1 MHYYRGRMQVLIKKI
16 HIVKYRK
23 LQNADFDLSKGIN
36 VISGTNGTC
45 KTSLLHI
52 ISNAYQAVTKNCD
65 WLKDTACLDVIKQ
78 INSMTNPKIE
88 SLTKG
93 DKTYNDPA
101 NGTKGTLFT
110 VDYYGHA
117 SLEFRKH
124 NSKLSSRYAVKPW
137 YRPGTTEKLPF
148 CPVIYLGL
156 TRLYPFGE
164 YLNEAAVEKLKKKL
178 PIEYQNE
185 IAGIYKNLTGISIS
199 AVSPQKMGDIKTRAD
214 FESDKVG
221 IDSNTISAGEDN
233 LFIIISALVSLKYY
247 FENITST
254 NEIESVLLIDEFD
267 STLHPSLQFKLLDIF
282 RTYSSD
288 YKIQIA
294 FTTHSLSTVEYALS
308 KKDNVIY
315 LIDNITSAI
324 KMESPDIYKI
334 KMYLQDLTRDDIYL
348 SKAVPIFT
356 EDREARVFAR
366 ILFDHLEE
374 VYPDFSQ
381 VRRFFHFVDANI
393 GAKNLQSIFSD
404 SYLLKTTM
412 KCVCL
417 LDGDQKESLDQYT
430 ITLPGGNSPEK
441 VIMDYALCLYNN
453 DSPFWTAPAI
463 LDLNYGKVHFRDNIK
478 PDIDAISNTLQK
490 LQEEGKRTHGV
501 ERELRKKAF
510 TKHQRFFELLFKHW
524 VNDPENIDTIY
535 LFYKRLNIMFK
546 KVAEFYGINPKVWT
560 AN

>member
-1 MHYYRGRMQVLIKKI
+1 MIKKI
-16 HIVKYRK
+16 HVVKYRK
-23 LQNADFDLSKGIN
+23 LQDMDFDLSKGIN

-45 KTSLLHI
+45 KTSLLHMV
-52 ISNAYQAVTKNCD
+52 SNAYQAVTKKCD
-65 WLKDTACLDVIKQ
+65 WLQDAACLDVIKQ

-101 NGTKGTLFT
+101 NGAKGTLFT
-110 VDYYGHA
+110 VDYYGQA

-164 YLNEAAVEKLKKKL
+164 YLNDEAVEKLKKNL
-178 PIEYQNE
+178 PVAYQNE
-185 IAGIYKNLTGISIS
+185 IADIYKRLTGISIS
-199 AVSPQKMGDIKTRAD
+199 SVSPQKMGDIKTRAD
-214 FESDKVG
+214 FESDKAG

-233 LFIIISALVSLKYY
+233 LFIIISALISLKYY
-247 FENITST
+247 FQNITST

-267 STLHPSLQFKLLDIF
+267 ATLHPSLQFKLLDIF
-282 RTYSSD
+282 RTYSTD
-288 YKIQIA
+288 YKIQII
-294 FTTHSLSTVEYALS
+294 FTTHSLSTVEYALN

-334 KMYLQDLTRDDIYL
+334 KMYLHDVTRDDIYL
-348 SKAVPIFT
+348 SKAIPVFT
-356 EDREARVFAR
+356 EDSEARVFLR
-366 ILFDHLEE
+366 ILFDYFEE
-374 VYPDFSQ
+374 TYPIFSQ
-381 VRRFFHFVDANI
+381 VRRFFHFVNANI
-393 GAKNLQSIFSD
+393 GANNLQSIFDD
-404 SYLLKTTM
+404 SYLLKATM
-412 KCVCL
+412 KCVCI
-417 LDGDQKESLDQYT
+417 LDGDQQAAIDKYT
-430 ITLPGGNSPEK
+430 ITLPGANSPEK
-441 VIMDYALCLYNN
+441 VIMDYALYLYDN

-478 PDIDAISNTLQK
+478 PDIDEIPATLQALRAENK
-490 LQEEGKRTHGV
+490 STHGV
-501 ERELRKKAF
+501 ERKMRKKVF
-510 TKHQRFFELLFKHW
+510 ITHQRFFELLFKHW
-524 VNDPENIDTIY
+524 VNDPENSDTIR

-546 KVAEFYGINPKVWT
+546 KVAEFYGINPQIWT
-560 AN
+560 VN